1 MPSGTDY
8 PPERHL
14 GRDLGV
20 AYRLPE
26 AGRIELSAGCSE
38 QIVRADGGVCTE
50 AICSIVDE
58 TIGFVAVLAAQPEW
72 GSTAALTLGFTQNPV
87 QPEGRLRVEGRVVKA
102 GRRLVFTECEVRW
115 HDVLVAHARGQFAR
129 VGRTGSN
136 THMDVPEPD
145 PEEVFEMGN
154 PGSRGAVDMTDQA
167 PGRPMD
173 MADQAPGRPMD
184 MADQALS
191 RSIGFTTRGPGAV
204 ELEFCEYV
212 SNSSGILHGGVA
224 AALVLA
230 AAEDAAGAPAGSAEV
245 QFLSAGRQG
254 PFLAHAE
261 RFEGEG
267 PGVWLAQ
274 TTDSATD
281 TLMNRAVVRTG

>member
-38 QIVRADGGVCTE
+38 QIVRADGSVCTE

-58 TIGFVAVLAAQPEW
+58 AIGFVAVLAAQPDW

-136 THMDVPEPD
+136 THMEVPEPD
-145 PEEVFEMGN
+145 PNEVFEMGN
-154 PGSRGAVDMTDQA
+154 PGSRGT
-167 PGRPMD
+167 GD
-173 MADQAPGRPMD
+173 MADQALGRPMD

-230 AAEDAAGAPAGSAEV
+230 AAEDAADAPARSAEV
-245 QFLSAGRQG
+245 QFLSAGRKG
-254 PFLAHAE
+254 PFRAHAE
-261 RFEGEG
+261 SFDGEG

-274 TTDSATD
+274 TIDSATD

>member
-38 QIVRADGGVCTE
+38 QIVRADGSVCTE

-58 TIGFVAVLAAQPEW
+58 AIGFVAVLAAQPEW

-87 QPEGRLRVEGRVVKA
+87 HPEGRLRVEGRVVKA

-136 THMDVPEPD
+136 THMEVPEPD
-145 PEEVFEMGN
+145 PDEVFEMGN
-154 PGSRGAVDMTDQA
+154 PGSRGAGDT
-167 PGRPMD
+167 G
-173 MADQAPGRPMD
+173 
-184 MADQALS
+184 DQALS
-191 RSIGFTTRGPGAV
+191 RSIGFTTQGPGSV

-230 AAEDAAGAPAGSAEV
+230 AAEDAAGAPARSAEV

-254 PFLAHAE
+254 PFRAHAE
-261 RFEGEG
+261 SFEGEG